1 VEFAILG
8 PLEVREGDR
17 VLPLGAGQQRALMG
31 ILLLRAN
38 ETVSRDRLIDELWG
52 EDPPS
57 TAAKALQGHVSA
69 LRRLLEPERAPGAG
83 GRVILTRGSG
93 YELRLASEQL
103 DLAVFER
110 LRREGQSALADGEP
124 ETAAERLR
132 EALALWRGPPLADF
146 LYEPFAQAE
155 IARLEEL
162 RVSTL
167 EDRLE
172 AELACGRHQRL
183 IGELEALV
191 RKHPT
196 RERLRGQLMLALY
209 RAGRQADALDTYQTG
224 RDALVEELGI
234 EPGRP
239 LRELQQAILRQD
251 PGLDLQPAAELAT
264 GTQSGAFVGR
274 ETELAELVAG
284 LDDVFAGRGRLFLL
298 VGEPGI
304 GKTRLAD
311 EVIRHARGRGA
322 QVLTGRCWEAGGA
335 PAYWPW
341 TQSLRGYIRQGHA
354 DVLRAQLGAGA
365 AELAQIV
372 PELDDILPG
381 LHEPPSVESTGARFR
396 LFDAT
401 VEFLRAAAEARPLV
415 LVLDDLHAA
424 DEPSLLLLQFLA
436 RELGS
441 ARMLVI
447 GAARDVDPVPGAA
460 LSEMLAE
467 VAREPVTR
475 RLSLSG
481 LGEQD
486 VAEFVQLT
494 ASEIASNDLVTALHE
509 ETEGNPLFLGEIV
522 RLLSMEGVRSD
533 ATSEVRLVIP
543 QSVRDVIARR
553 LTHLSKESNGLLEVA
568 SVLGREF
575 AVGALARV
583 SDVSTDDVLETLSEA
598 MAARLVSDVPG
609 GPGRLRFAHVLIRD
623 TLYEGLTPAHRV
635 RLHGLVV
642 AALEA
647 LYGNEPGPHLAELA
661 HHSIGGMDFEKGL
674 DYARRAADRALQLLA
689 YEESARLYGMALE
702 ALHLS
707 GRLDERTRCELLL
720 SRGEAELRAGRG
732 SAAKEIFL
740 EAAGI
745 ARRLDLP
752 GELAQA
758 AAGYGGQMV
767 FARAASDVRLVP
779 LLEEA
784 LVGLAD
790 EDVELRARLLARL
803 AGALRDEH
811 SRTRRDALS
820 KEAVEL
826 ARRTGN
832 PAALAYALNGRAAA
846 IIAPDT
852 VAECLALG
860 SELRDLGKR
869 VGNSEVV
876 VQGLSHR
883 IIAQLQVGE
892 VRGAEV
898 DVAVASGLADELRQ
912 PAQRWQAG
920 GWRALLSI
928 AAGRLSEADELVAE
942 AFALGEHVQPGTAI
956 PVHRIQRYTLCD
968 FRGRL
973 EEVEPE
979 IRDLVSR
986 YPARPVFRCV
996 LAHLHGRLGRVH
1008 DATQSL
1014 ADFARDDFS
1023 ALPFDQ
1029 EWLYGMS
1036 LLAETAATLADTDSA
1051 STLYKQLVPWA
1062 ALNTA
1067 DVGEGIRGSVS
1078 RYLGLLAATAR
1089 RWQDAKRH
1097 FDDALALNTR
1107 MGARPW
1113 VAYTQNDYA
1122 QMLLA
1127 RDGPDDRE
1135 RARDLIDAARAAFR
1149 ELGMKTI

>member
-1 VEFAILG
+1 
-8 PLEVREGDR
+8 
-17 VLPLGAGQQRALMG
+17 
-31 ILLLRAN
+31 
-38 ETVSRDRLIDELWG
+38 
-52 EDPPS
+52 
-57 TAAKALQGHVSA
+57 
-69 LRRLLEPERAPGAG
+69 
-83 GRVILTRGSG
+83 
-93 YELRLASEQL
+93 
-103 DLAVFER
+103 
-110 LRREGQSALADGEP
+110 
-124 ETAAERLR
+124 
-132 EALALWRGPPLADF
+132 
-146 LYEPFAQAE
+146 
-155 IARLEEL
+155 
-162 RVSTL
+162 
-167 EDRLE
+167 
-172 AELACGRHQRL
+172 
-183 IGELEALV
+183 
-191 RKHPT
+191 
-196 RERLRGQLMLALY
+196 
-209 RAGRQADALDTYQTG
+209 
-224 RDALVEELGI
+224 
-234 EPGRP
+234 
-239 LRELQQAILRQD
+239 
-251 PGLDLQPAAELAT
+251 
-264 GTQSGAFVGR
+264 
-274 ETELAELVAG
+274 
-284 LDDVFAGRGRLFLL
+284 
-298 VGEPGI
+298 
-304 GKTRLAD
+304 
-311 EVIRHARGRGA
+311 
-322 QVLTGRCWEAGGA
+322 
-335 PAYWPW
+335 
-341 TQSLRGYIRQGHA
+341 
-354 DVLRAQLGAGA
+354 
-365 AELAQIV
+365 
-372 PELDDILPG
+372 
-381 LHEPPSVESTGARFR
+381 
-396 LFDAT
+396 
-401 VEFLRAAAEARPLV
+401 
-415 LVLDDLHAA
+415 
-424 DEPSLLLLQFLA
+424 
-436 RELGS
+436 
-441 ARMLVI
+441 
-447 GAARDVDPVPGAA
+447 
-460 LSEMLAE
+460 
-467 VAREPVTR
+467 
-475 RLSLSG
+475 
-481 LGEQD
+481 
-486 VAEFVQLT
+486 
-494 ASEIASNDLVTALHE
+494 
-509 ETEGNPLFLGEIV
+509 
-522 RLLSMEGVRSD
+522 
-533 ATSEVRLVIP
+533 
-543 QSVRDVIARR
+543 
-553 LTHLSKESNGLLEVA
+553 
-568 SVLGREF
+568 
-575 AVGALARV
+575 
-583 SDVSTDDVLETLSEA
+583 
-598 MAARLVSDVPG
+598 
-609 GPGRLRFAHVLIRD
+609 
-623 TLYEGLTPAHRV
+623 
-635 RLHGLVV
+635 
-642 AALEA
+642 
-647 LYGNEPGPHLAELA
+647 
-661 HHSIGGMDFEKGL
+661 
-674 DYARRAADRALQLLA
+674 
-689 YEESARLYGMALE
+689 
-702 ALHLS
+702 
-707 GRLDERTRCELLL
+707 
-720 SRGEAELRAGRG
+720 
-732 SAAKEIFL
+732 
-740 EAAGI
+740 
-745 ARRLDLP
+745 
-752 GELAQA
+752 
-758 AAGYGGQMV
+758 MV

-1135 RARDLIDAARAAFR
+1135 RARDLIDGARAAFR